1 MSEMTH
7 QPLERI
13 ERDVERDYF
22 MTAEEALAYGIID
35 EIYQPREKVSES
47 VLPSRQ
53 GRGEFAFMPVKS
65 MFSEV
70 QNAER

>member
-1 MSEMTH
+1 MNKLMSEMTH

-35 EIYQPREKVSES
+35 EIYKPRK
-47 VLPSRQ
+47 
-53 GRGEFAFMPVKS
+53 K
-65 MFSEV
+65 
-70 QNAER
+70 